1 MLMGKFVLLMHL
13 SLYSAG
19 RLSLLLRSSRLRRGH
34 SLVRVSTERLIVEL
48 SCVCGFCV
56 RMSFVVGGTF
66 TAGFCPVP
74 LMASL
79 SMSLL

>member
-1 MLMGKFVLLMHL
+1 MLMSKFVLLMHL
-13 SLYSAG
+13 SLHSAG
-19 RLSLLLRSSRLRRGH
+19 RLSLLLRSSSLRGGY

-48 SCVCGFCV
+48 SCVCGFGV

-66 TAGFCPVP
+66 TADFCPVP